1 MSVEGMRQETGQC
14 AGTDKPVTVRKQ
26 KLRKNH
32 IKAKLI
38 FFIALAAGLLLAA
51 VFARQLCPYD
61 PYAQDLL
68 SAQQPPSWQHILGTD
83 RYGRDMFSRVL
94 MGSTTSIFAT
104 LVLVAVIT
112 VTGTAIGIICGWMG
126 GKVDTVLMRISD
138 LFLAFPSLVFALA
151 VAGVLGGGVQNAI
164 IALAAIGWPKFA
176 RLARGLTLAQKDAP
190 YLMAARLSGSNT
202 AKLLVKHILPNIA
215 GTILVT
221 AVLDIGTMMM
231 ELAGLSF
238 LGLGVKPPMAE
249 WGSMISDGR
258 VMLQT
263 APWMVLAPGGAIFAT
278 VMIFNLL
285 GDTIRDYMDP
295 KQRRK

>member
-1 MSVEGMRQETGQC
+1 MSGEKQI
-14 AGTDKPVTVRKQ
+14 TVRKQ
-26 KLRKNH
+26 KIRKNH

-38 FFIALAAGLLLAA
+38 FFLVLSAALLLIA
-51 VFARQLCPYD
+51 VFAEHLCPYD
-61 PYAQDLL
+61 PYEQSLL
-68 SAQQPPSWQHILGTD
+68 NVQKPPSMEHLLGTD
-83 RYGRDMFSRVL
+83 RYGRDMLSRVIV
-94 MGSTTSIFAT
+94 GSTTSIFAT
-104 LVLVAVIT
+104 LVLVAVVT
-112 VTGTAIGIICGWMG
+112 VAGTAIGIICGWIG

-164 IALAAIGWPKFA
+164 IALGAISWPKFA
-176 RLARGLTLAQKDAP
+176 RLARGLTLAQKDSA
-190 YLMAARLSGSNT
+190 YLMAARLAGSST
-202 AKLLVKHILPNIA
+202 PKLLIRHILPNIT
-215 GTILVT
+215 GPILVT

-263 APWMVLAPGGAIFAT
+263 APWMVLAPGGAIFVT

-295 KQRRK
+295 KQRN

>member
-1 MSVEGMRQETGQC
+1 MEGMKQETGPC

-38 FFIALAAGLLLAA
+38 FFIALAAGLLLTA

-68 SAQQPPSWQHILGTD
+68 SAQQPPGWQHILGTD

-176 RLARGLTLAQKDAP
+176 RLARGMTLAQKDAP
-190 YLMAARLSGSNT
+190 YLMAARLSGSST

-215 GTILVT
+215 GPVLVT

-258 VMLQT
+258 GMLQT
-263 APWMVLAPGGAIFAT
+263 APWMVLAPGGAIFVT

>member
-1 MSVEGMRQETGQC
+1 MSVGGMRQETGQC

-51 VFARQLCPYD
+51 VFARQLCSYD